1 MGDLRVLNLYC
12 GLGGNRKLWQDCQVV
27 AVENNIEV
35 ADAYQEFFPEDKV
48 IVGDAHQYLINNFT
62 QFDFIWSSPPCQSH
76 SRMTKA
82 TRHKIK
88 KYPDLSLYQEIIFL
102 NNFFKG
108 VFVVE
113 NVNPYYQPLI
123 KPTAIVGR
131 HLFWSNVSFNAHN
144 VKSPANFINETSI
157 GGKNKLME
165 WLEIYLEKNIY
176 LDGNHCPAQVFRN
189 CVHPILGNSIFNQ
202 LRKIKFKTNNGC
214 ETVECQV
221 EMNYG

>member
-82 TRHKIK
+82 TRH
-88 KYPDLSLYQEIIFL
+88 
-102 NNFFKG
+102 
-108 VFVVE
+108 
-113 NVNPYYQPLI
+113 
-123 KPTAIVGR
+123 
-131 HLFWSNVSFNAHN
+131 
-144 VKSPANFINETSI
+144 
-157 GGKNKLME
+157 
-165 WLEIYLEKNIY
+165 
-176 LDGNHCPAQVFRN
+176 RN
-189 CVHPILGNSIFNQ
+189 C
-202 LRKIKFKTNNGC
+202 
-214 ETVECQV
+214 
-221 EMNYG
+221 